1 MIGGQKKNS
10 EQSLGKQS
18 ERSVARNPSRGVP
31 SNTLRA
37 APRRRPGFRGRTGW
51 RERGRGR
58 AGLGA
63 HLLAE
68 LPVGSDRGTPRLER
82 GSGCRGGGVEK
93 RDDQRSVALAPACFR
108 EGPGRSG
115 GRRRARM
122 LFGAGASRRIGGM
135 EGTGEPLWGRKR
147 FKCRGWFCF
156 CRRDAFVGT
165 ADGSA

>member
-1 MIGGQKKNS
+1 M
-10 EQSLGKQS
+10 
-18 ERSVARNPSRGVP
+18 
-31 SNTLRA
+31 
-37 APRRRPGFRGRTGW
+37 
-51 RERGRGR
+51 
-58 AGLGA
+58 

-68 LPVGSDRGTPRLER
+68 LPVGSDQGRPRLEAGAAAEEAASRRETIR
-82 GSGCRGGGVEK
+82 GASRSRLLAFARGLGAAAGGG
-93 RDDQRSVALAPACFR
+93 
-108 EGPGRSG
+108 G
-115 GRRRARM
+115 ARM